1 MTTPRFDE
9 LIHAPARLSLAAF
22 LAAAGRADFP
32 VLRDSLALSG
42 SALSKQPATLEDAGC
57 IEIRKA
63 FAGKRPRTS
72 ARLTPAGRTAFDRHV
87 LALQEIVA
95 GTAGRWPQPA
105 GHPGS
110 RSAAPGGVSP

>member
-1 MTTPRFDE
+1 MLFR
-9 LIHAPARLSLAAF
+9 S
-22 LAAAGRADFP
+22 
-32 VLRDSLALSG
+32 
-42 SALSKQPATLEDAGC
+42 

-72 ARLTPAGRTAFDRHV
+72 ARLTAGGRTAFDRHV

-95 GTAGRWPQPA
+95 GTPGRWPQPA

-110 RSAAPGGVSP
+110 RGAASGGEPTPGRVSS